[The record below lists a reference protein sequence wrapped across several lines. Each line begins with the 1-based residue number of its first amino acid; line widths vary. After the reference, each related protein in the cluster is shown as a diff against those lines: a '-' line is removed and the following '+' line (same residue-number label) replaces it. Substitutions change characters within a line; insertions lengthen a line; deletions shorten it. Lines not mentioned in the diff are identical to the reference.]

1 MMTKEEIEMY
11 YDLLGFKYE
20 AAIGALYARELVDAD
35 WVRESRKNF
44 FDKLE
49 RERELH
55 FRRVSDYE
63 ASIRLFFTL
72 VDDKSGKYVSL
83 TDIARKYSQD
93 PPGYTIQSWMRS
105 KNTIAYLRI
114 WELIHNYSFDDD
126 ACKKLIEASSKNAF
140 TLTPSMWITKTKA
153 SGMVV
158 KRGKGGGVEV
168 HEDIALD
175 FRLWFDPNFRH
186 HLIWYVREH

>member
-20 AAIGALYARELVDAD
+20 ASIGILYSKQLVDAE
-35 WVRESRKNF
+35 WVRDSRKRF

-49 RERELH
+49 QERELH
-55 FRRVSDYE
+55 FRRVADYE
-63 ASIRLFFTL
+63 DTIRFFFRMI
-72 VDDKSGKYVSL
+72 DEKSGEFVSL

-114 WELIHNYSFDDD
+114 WELINNYSFDDEACMKLID
-126 ACKKLIEASSKNAF
+126 ACSKNSF
-140 TLTPSMWITKTKA
+140 TLTPTKWIANTNA
-153 SGMVV
+153 IGIRV

-168 HEDIALD
+168 HADIAMD
-175 FRLWFDPNFRH
+175 FRLWIDPNFRH

>member
-1 MMTKEEIEMY
+1 MTREEIEMY

-20 AAIGALYARELVDAD
+20 AAIGALYARELVDEE
-35 WVRESRKNF
+35 WVRESRKRF

-49 RERELH
+49 RERDLH
-55 FRRVSDYE
+55 FRRISDYE
-63 ASIRLFFTL
+63 ASMRLFFTM
-72 VDDKSGKYVSL
+72 VDDKNGKYVSL

-114 WELIHNYSFDDD
+114 WELINNYYFDDEVC
-126 ACKKLIEASSKNAF
+126 AELIESSSKNSV
-140 TLTPSMWITKTKA
+140 TLTPSKWISSTKA
-153 SGMVV
+153 IGIRV
-158 KRGKGGGVEV
+158 KRGKGGGVEA
-168 HEDIALD
+168 HEDIAMD
-175 FRLWFDPNFRH
+175 FRLWIDPNFRH